1 MMYNDKSCHIRQRHN
16 TVRELLYSGVIT
28 VYYVKSKDNVSDPL
42 TKGLSREEVERTSK
56 GIGLRP
62 KTSQHDGIISPSLAN
77 LFFFREINHGNSSF
91 HGGIPYGIG
100 DLPHLQVIDVQ
111 NNQLKGSIPTSLFQ
125 HPRVEIISLAF
136 NKLDGEMWKGT
147 WNLPELRVL
156 HLRNNSLTELKGLS
170 LSVNNITGD
179 IPKNIGCLAKL
190 EMFFIGVGQVPPEL
204 GNLSNL
210 RLLDLAQNYNLT
222 REIPKAIF
230 ILSSLEI
237 MRFSL
242 NNLSRGIPA
251 TAGLHL
257 QNLKELILRENQ
269 IKEEIPQYITNASML
284 EILSLEGNF
293 LTGAIPTN
301 LGNFHELRV
310 LLLHSNQ
317 LTNEPREHELRF
329 FNSLADSR
337 MLRYV
342 EMGNNPLNGV
352 LPNYIWNLSS
362 TIEDIYIRC
371 AHQWPHCPRNR
382 QHERSNRT
390 KL

>member
-156 HLRNNSLTELKGLS
+156 HLRNNSLTGIIPHSIGNATKLMNFSSIPGALFNISLLLSIHLRYNS
-170 LSVNNITGD
+170 LSG
-179 IPKNIGCLAKL
+179 PL
-190 EMFFIGVGQVPPEL
+190 
-204 GNLSNL
+204 
-210 RLLDLAQNYNLT
+210 LLD
-222 REIPKAIF
+222 EGIF
-230 ILSSLEI
+230 C
-237 MRFSL
+237 
-242 NNLSRGIPA
+242 
-251 TAGLHL
+251 
-257 QNLKELILRENQ
+257 Q
-269 IKEEIPQYITNASML
+269 I
-284 EILSLEGNF
+284 
-293 LTGAIPTN
+293 
-301 LGNFHELRV
+301 
-310 LLLHSNQ
+310 
-317 LTNEPREHELRF
+317 
-329 FNSLADSR
+329 
-337 MLRYV
+337 
-342 EMGNNPLNGV
+342 
-352 LPNYIWNLSS
+352 
-362 TIEDIYIRC
+362 
-371 AHQWPHCPRNR
+371 
-382 QHERSNRT
+382 
-390 KL
+390 